1 MLDKYF
7 VFTLSQ
13 TLQGWRLLLSFI
25 RDWKEVFS
33 THIFSI
39 ILKWNFKGS
48 HFLNL
53 ICLKKLLKY
62 WFIDVFNLWCTA
74 KGLSYKYLCYFIGRA
89 PGMGA
94 RMPRGSPG
102 DSFAA
107 PQLGSLFRLYSWY
120 MWAVCLSFCLWG
132 WEASP
137 LCCPK
142 TVKLFSTHLLSSWEF
157 LSLLVLKC
165 FQIAH

>member
-33 THIFSI
+33 TRIFSI

-74 KGLSYKYLCYFIGRA
+74 KWLSSKYINILFHYGFHYFHYGFHYSNIITEYWIEF
-89 PGMGA
+89 PM
-94 RMPRGSPG
+94 
-102 DSFAA
+102 
-107 PQLGSLFRLYSWY
+107 LYSRILWFSHPIY
-120 MWAVCLSFCLWG
+120 NSFHLLLPSSQSFPPRSI
-132 WEASP
+132 SP
-137 LCCPK
+137 LATTSVRYICE
-142 TVKLFSTHLLSSWEF
+142 TVS
-157 LSLLVLKC
+157 VL
-165 FQIAH
+165 